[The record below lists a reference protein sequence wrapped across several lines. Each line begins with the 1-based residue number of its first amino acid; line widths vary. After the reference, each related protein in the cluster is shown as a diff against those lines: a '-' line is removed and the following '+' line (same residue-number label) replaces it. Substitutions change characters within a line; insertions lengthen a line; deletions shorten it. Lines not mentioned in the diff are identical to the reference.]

1 MPQNLIDTDRLVLRP
16 PELGDASVMFE
27 SYASDAEATRY
38 LLMKTSVSV
47 SETEDFIRNSLER
60 WEEDTCYSWLITGR
74 SDGTVLGGISLRR
87 QDAGAEVGYVL
98 RRQDWGKGYM
108 TEALAAV
115 VDLGLSQTDI
125 FRVWATTNT
134 ENLASI
140 RVWKRSECA
149 VKGLCASGWCFPT
162 LVVNP
167 GTCICMLRSNNKLR
181 RGSRL
186 I

>member
-38 LLMKTSVSV
+38 LLMKTSVSIC
-47 SETEDFIRNSLER
+47 ETEDFIRNSIER

-74 SDGTVLGGISLRR
+74 SDGTVLGGISLRL

-115 VDLGLSQTDI
+115 VDLVLSQTDI
-125 FRVWATTNT
+125 FRVWATTDT

-140 RVWKRSECA
+140 EVLEKIGMRREGTLRKWVVFPNIGGEPRDVYMYAK
-149 VKGLCASGWCFPT
+149 VK
-162 LVVNP
+162 
-167 GTCICMLRSNNKLR
+167 
-181 RGSRL
+181 
-186 I
+186 

>member
-1 MPQNLIDTDRLVLRP
+1 MPQSLIDTDRLVLRP
-16 PELGDASVMFE
+16 PELRDASVMFE

-47 SETEDFIRNSLER
+47 SETEDFIRNSIER
-60 WEEDTCYSWLITGR
+60 WEEGTCYSWLITER
-74 SDGTVLGGISLRR
+74 SDGTVLGGISLRL
-87 QDAGAEVGYVL
+87 QDAGAEAGYVL

-140 RVWKRSECA
+140 RVLEKIGMRCEGTLRKWVVFPNIGGEPRDVYMYAK
-149 VKGLCASGWCFPT
+149 VK
-162 LVVNP
+162 
-167 GTCICMLRSNNKLR
+167 
-181 RGSRL
+181 
-186 I
+186 